1 MIPSTPP
8 LTTTVIPA
16 TTVAG
21 MGATTIPTTMATPR
35 GYYGGYYGSRYGGW
49 YDGYYGGY
57 YPGYYYGYAAGAATR
72 AYNEHYYNNP
82 YSHGA
87 RSTTR
92 RSSGYSAYS
101 SVRDQGYIG
110 PQRSYDQGSMSQ
122 QGRRIY
128 SDYPRTQEQSRPVQ
142 QQRSY
147 DSYPQRSYDQGSSN
161 TTNNSNSGYTAP
173 PRRR

>member
-8 LTTTVIPA
+8 LTTTVNPRYYGSWYGGYYDPYYYGY
-16 TTVAG
+16 T
-21 MGATTIPTTMATPR
+21 R

-92 RSSGYSAYS
+92 RASGYSAYS
-101 SVRDQGYIG
+101 SVRDQATSAHSAPTIRVVCHSRVVRS
-110 PQRSYDQGSMSQ
+110 QRLS
-122 QGRRIY
+122 
-128 SDYPRTQEQSRPVQ
+128 PHAAEP
-142 QQRSY
+142 
-147 DSYPQRSYDQGSSN
+147 PC
-161 TTNNSNSGYTAP
+161 TAAA
-173 PRRR
+173 